1 MIAEDP
7 GEDQMTPTAPMA
19 PVGFGA
25 FIAPYHAP
33 AVNHT
38 LQLRR
43 DFELVRLMDD
53 LGYDEAWIGEHHSG
67 GYETIA
73 SPEVFIA
80 AAAEQTRRIRLGS
93 GVNSLA
99 YHHPFILADRFVQL
113 DHQTRGRA
121 MLGAGPGQLPS
132 DAFMMGI
139 DPYDQRRMMIEALDA
154 IVPLLRGETV
164 SMETDWFRLREAR
177 LQIAPFTP
185 GGIEVA
191 VASAVSPAGAT
202 VAGRHGLGMLSVA
215 AGARAGY
222 DALDVN
228 WGVYESQAAAAGL
241 VADRTRWRVVTPMH
255 LAETR
260 EQAWAEA
267 RHGVLDILAYM
278 EGMSGGN
285 RLPWSETADIA
296 LEHWTTE
303 GFPSFGIATIG
314 TPDDAIAR
322 IESLVERSGGFGT
335 FLLLA
340 TDTADW
346 EATGRSYRLFAE
358 HVIPHFQGAAAARD
372 DSLRWV
378 GRNAGEFFGAM
389 IGATQAAIDQY
400 GPAGAR
406 G

>member
-1 MIAEDP
+1 
-7 GEDQMTPTAPMA
+7 MA
-19 PVGFGA
+19 DDGMLRPSSFGA
-25 FIAPYHAP
+25 FIAPYHTP
-33 AVNHT
+33 AGNHT

-53 LGYDEAWIGEHHSG
+53 LGFDEAWIGEHHSG

-99 YHHPFILADRFVQL
+99 FHHPFILADRFLQL
-113 DHQTRGRA
+113 DHQTRGRV

-132 DAFMMGI
+132 DAYMMGI

-154 IVPLLRGETV
+154 VVPLLRGEVV
-164 SMETDWFRLREAR
+164 SMQTDWFTLRDAR
-177 LQIAPFTP
+177 LQLAPFTP
-185 GGIEVA
+185 GGPEVA

-215 AGARAGY
+215 AGAQAGY
-222 DALDVN
+222 DALDAN
-228 WGVYESQAAAAGL
+228 WGVYEQHAAAAGAE
-241 VADRTRWRVVTPMH
+241 ADRRRWRVVVPMH

-267 RHGVLDILAYM
+267 RHGVLDIAGYM
-278 EGMSGGN
+278 EGMAGG
-285 RLPWSETADIA
+285 RKLPWSDTPDTA
-296 LEHWTTE
+296 LEFWTTT

-322 IESLVERSGGFGT
+322 IDGLVERSGGFGT

-346 EATGRSYRLFAE
+346 DATQRSYRLFAE
-358 HVIPHFQGAAAARD
+358 HVIPHYQGSAATRTG
-372 DSLRWV
+372 SLHWV
-378 GRNAGEFFGAM
+378 GRNGGEFFPAM
-389 IGATQAAIDQY
+389 IGATKAAIEQY
-400 GPAGAR
+400 GNPKAG
-406 G
+406 